1 MEINNNGYFKILTSI
16 IFCVFSLINYQ
27 EEKMEEK
34 YQWLTI
40 PCIPQEY
47 PKEIYDDALIA
58 NDFTYGFDSLHLK

>member
-1 MEINNNGYFKILTSI
+1 MEINNNGYLKILTSI
-16 IFCVFSLINYQ
+16 IFYVFSLINYQ

-40 PCIPQEY
+40 LYVPQEY
-47 PKEIYDDALIA
+47 PMEIYNGALIA